1 MRSYCC
7 YSEGYCELAIV
18 KMNILHVYRTYFP
31 DTQGGLEETVRQI
44 CSNTIPYGARHR
56 IFTLSR
62 NPEPATL
69 QLPEAEVYRFPL
81 TFEIASCGFSITGVL
96 GFKKLVEWADIVH
109 YHFPWPYGD
118 LLHFL
123 CHVRKPTLVSYQ
135 SDIIRQ
141 QGLLRLY
148 SPLQNLFLSRVTK
161 IVTTSPNYLQSS
173 PVLNSLDTQIEIIPN
188 GLDEKRY
195 SAVSVE
201 KIDEVRERFG
211 TDYFLF
217 IGVLRYYKGLQYL
230 LDAVK
235 DAAFT
240 VLIAGSG
247 PMEKELKDQALRLG
261 LQNVQFLGY
270 VEDDEK
276 NALIHE
282 ARAIVFP
289 SCERSEA
296 FGITLLEGA
305 MFAKPLI
312 TADIGTGTTYINRDR
327 ETGLVVAPKDHVSL
341 RAAMETLYGDK
352 EFALRMGEGAR
363 KRFESLFTGQEMG
376 RRYAGVYRGLLHQV
390 EPA

>member
-1 MRSYCC
+1 
-7 YSEGYCELAIV
+7 
-18 KMNILHVYRTYFP
+18 MNILHVYRTYFP

-44 CSNTIPYGARHR
+44 CANTIPYGARHH

-62 NPEPATL
+62 NPDPAIL

-81 TFEIASCGFSITGVL
+81 TFEIASCGFSVTGVY
-96 GFKKLVEWADIVH
+96 GFKKLVEWADLVH

-141 QGLLRLY
+141 QGLLQLY
-148 SPLQNLFLSRVTK
+148 SPLQNLFLSSVTK
-161 IVTTSPNYLQSS
+161 VVTTSPNYLQSS
-173 PVLNSLDTQIEIIPN
+173 PVLAKLDKEIEIIPN
-188 GLDEKRY
+188 GLDEKGY
-195 SAVSVE
+195 AAVSDE
-201 KIDEVRERFG
+201 KRDKIRERFG

-217 IGVLRYYKGLQYL
+217 IGVLRYYKGLNYL
-230 LDAVK
+230 LDAAR

-247 PMEKELKDQALRLG
+247 PLEQELKEQALRLG
-261 LQNVQFLGY
+261 LQNVQFLGH
-270 VEDDEK
+270 VDDDEK
-276 NALIHE
+276 NALIHG

-312 TADIGTGTTYINRDR
+312 TADIGTGTTYINKDG
-327 ETGLVVAPKDHVSL
+327 ETGLVIAPKDHVSL
-341 RAAMETLYGDK
+341 RTAIETLYSDK
-352 EFALRMGEGAR
+352 DLAMRLGEGAR

-376 RRYAGVYRGLLHQV
+376 RRYAGVYCDLLHQA

>member
-1 MRSYCC
+1 
-7 YSEGYCELAIV
+7 
-18 KMNILHVYRTYFP
+18 MNILHVYRTYFP

-44 CSNTIPYGARHR
+44 CANTIPYGATHR

-62 NPEPATL
+62 NPEPAIL
-69 QLPEAEVYRFPL
+69 QLPEARVYRFPL
-81 TFEIASCGFSITGVL
+81 TFEIASCGFSVTGVY
-96 GFKKLVEWADIVH
+96 GFKKLVEWADLVH

-141 QGLLRLY
+141 QGLLQLY
-148 SPLQNLFLSRVTK
+148 SPLQNLFLSSVTK
-161 IVTTSPNYLQSS
+161 VVTTSPNYLESS
-173 PVLNSLDTQIEIIPN
+173 PVLAKLDKEIKIIPN
-188 GLDEKRY
+188 GLDEKGY
-195 SAVSVE
+195 AAVSDE
-201 KIDEVRERFG
+201 KRDKVRERFG

-217 IGVLRYYKGLQYL
+217 IGVLRYYKGLHYL
-230 LDAVK
+230 LDAAR

-247 PMEKELKDQALRLG
+247 PLEQELKDQTLRLG
-261 LQNVQFLGY
+261 LQNVRFLGH
-270 VEDDEK
+270 VDDDEK
-276 NALIHE
+276 IALIHE

-312 TADIGTGTTYINRDR
+312 TADIGTGTTYINKDG

-341 RAAMETLYGDK
+341 RAAMETLYSDK
-352 EFALRMGEGAR
+352 DLAMRLGEGAR
-363 KRFESLFTGQEMG
+363 KRFDSLFTGQEMG
-376 RRYAGVYRGLLHQV
+376 RRYAGVYRDLLHQV

>member
-1 MRSYCC
+1 
-7 YSEGYCELAIV
+7 
-18 KMNILHVYRTYFP
+18 MNILHVYRTYFP

-62 NPEPATL
+62 KPEPAIL

-81 TFEIASCGFSITGVL
+81 TFEIASCGFSIMGVL
-96 GFKKLVEWADIVH
+96 GFKKLVEWADLVH

-123 CHVRKPTLVSYQ
+123 CHVQKPTLVSYQ

-141 QGLLRLY
+141 EGLLKLY

-161 IVTTSPNYLQSS
+161 VVTTSPNYLQSS
-173 PVLNSLDTQIEIIPN
+173 PVLASLDRQIDIIPN
-188 GLDEKRY
+188 GLDEKGY
-195 SAVSVE
+195 STVSIE
-201 KIDEVRERFG
+201 KIEEVRKRFG

-217 IGVLRYYKGLQYL
+217 IGVLRYYKGLHYL
-230 LDAVK
+230 LEAAR

-247 PMEKELKDQALRLG
+247 PMEQELKDQALRLG
-261 LQNVQFLGY
+261 LNNVTFLGY
-270 VEDDEK
+270 VEDYEK

-305 MFAKPLI
+305 IFAKPLI
-312 TADIGTGTTYINRDR
+312 TADIGTGTTYINKEG

-341 RAAMETLYGDK
+341 RAAMETLYRDK
-352 EFALRMGEGAR
+352 ELSVRLGKGAR

-376 RRYAGVYRGLLHQV
+376 RRYAGVYRDLLQLG
-390 EPA
+390 ELA

>member
-1 MRSYCC
+1 
-7 YSEGYCELAIV
+7 
-18 KMNILHVYRTYFP
+18 MNILHVYRTYFP

-62 NPEPATL
+62 NPDPAIL

-81 TFEIASCGFSITGVL
+81 TFEIASCGFSVTGVY
-96 GFKKLVEWADIVH
+96 GFKKLVAWADLVH

-141 QGLLRLY
+141 QGLLQLY
-148 SPLQNLFLSRVTK
+148 SPLQNLFLSSVTK
-161 IVTTSPNYLQSS
+161 VVTTSPNYLQSS
-173 PVLNSLDTQIEIIPN
+173 PVLAKLDKEIEIIPN
-188 GLDEKRY
+188 GLDEKGY
-195 SAVSVE
+195 VAVSDE
-201 KIDEVRERFG
+201 KREKVRERFG
-211 TDYFLF
+211 ADYFLF
-217 IGVLRYYKGLQYL
+217 IGVLRYYKGLNYL
-230 LDAVK
+230 LDAARG
-235 DAAFT
+235 AAFT

-247 PMEKELKDQALRLG
+247 PMEQELKDQTLRLG

-276 NALIHE
+276 IALIHE

-312 TADIGTGTTYINRDR
+312 TADIGTGTTYINKDG

-341 RAAMETLYGDK
+341 GAAMETLYSDK
-352 EFALRMGEGAR
+352 SLAMRLGEGAR

-376 RRYAGVYRGLLHQV
+376 RRYAEVYRDLLHQV

>member
-1 MRSYCC
+1 
-7 YSEGYCELAIV
+7 
-18 KMNILHVYRTYFP
+18 MNILHVYRTYFP

-62 NPEPATL
+62 NPDPAIL

-81 TFEIASCGFSITGVL
+81 TFEIASCGFSVTGVY
-96 GFKKLVEWADIVH
+96 GFKKLVAWADLVH

-141 QGLLRLY
+141 QGLLQLY
-148 SPLQNLFLSRVTK
+148 SPLQNLFLSSAAKV
-161 IVTTSPNYLQSS
+161 VTTSPNYLQSS
-173 PVLNSLDTQIEIIPN
+173 PVLAKLDKDIEIIPN
-188 GLDEKRY
+188 GLDEKGY
-195 SAVSVE
+195 VAVSDE
-201 KIDEVRERFG
+201 KREKVRERFG

-217 IGVLRYYKGLQYL
+217 IGVLRYYKGLHYL
-230 LDAVK
+230 LDAAR
-235 DAAFT
+235 DAAFN

-247 PMEKELKDQALRLG
+247 PLEQELKEQALRLG
-261 LQNVQFLGY
+261 LQNVKFLGH
-270 VEDDEK
+270 VDDDEK

-312 TADIGTGTTYINRDR
+312 TADIGTGTTYINKDG

-341 RAAMETLYGDK
+341 RAAMETLYSDK
-352 EFALRMGEGAR
+352 DLAMRLGEGAR

-376 RRYAGVYRGLLHQV
+376 RRYAGVYRDLLHQV

>member
-1 MRSYCC
+1 
-7 YSEGYCELAIV
+7 
-18 KMNILHVYRTYFP
+18 MNILHVYRTYFP

-44 CSNTIPYGARHR
+44 CANTIPYSATHR

-62 NPEPATL
+62 NPEPAIL
-69 QLPEAEVYRFPL
+69 QLPEAKVYRFPL

-96 GFKKLVEWADIVH
+96 GFKKLVAWADLVH

-123 CHVRKPTLVSYQ
+123 CYVRKPTLVSYQ

-141 QGLLRLY
+141 QGLLQLY
-148 SPLQNLFLSRVTK
+148 SPLQNLFLSSVTK
-161 IVTTSPNYLQSS
+161 VVTTSPNYLQSS
-173 PVLNSLDTQIEIIPN
+173 PVLAKLDKEIEIIPN
-188 GLDEKRY
+188 GLDEKGY
-195 SAVSVE
+195 VAVSDE
-201 KIDEVRERFG
+201 KREKVRERFG

-217 IGVLRYYKGLQYL
+217 IGVLRYYKGLHYL
-230 LDAVK
+230 LDAAR
-235 DAAFT
+235 DATFT

-247 PMEKELKDQALRLG
+247 PLEQELKEQALRLG
-261 LQNVQFLGY
+261 LQNVKFLGH
-270 VEDDEK
+270 VDDDEK
-276 NALIHE
+276 IALIHE
-282 ARAIVFP
+282 ARAIVFA

-312 TADIGTGTTYINRDR
+312 TADIGTGTTYINKDG

-341 RAAMETLYGDK
+341 RAAMEILFSDK
-352 EFALRMGEGAR
+352 DLAMRLGEGAR

-376 RRYAGVYRGLLHQV
+376 RRYAGVYRDLLHQV